1 MERIAGENQEK
12 LRVLQL
18 DVDQN
23 QDIAIKYGVMSIPT
37 MLFFKGGEIVD
48 QVIGASESQIEEAVQ
63 KLIAE

>member
-23 QDIAIKYGVMSIPT
+23 QDVAIKYGVMSIPT

-48 QVIGASESQIEEAVQ
+48 QVIGASENQIEEAVQ
-63 KLIAE
+63 KLIAD